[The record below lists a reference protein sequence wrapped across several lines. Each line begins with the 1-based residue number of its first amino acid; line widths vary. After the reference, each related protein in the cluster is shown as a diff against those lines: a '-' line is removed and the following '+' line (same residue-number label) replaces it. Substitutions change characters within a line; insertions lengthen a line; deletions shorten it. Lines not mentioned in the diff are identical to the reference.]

1 MLKLRK
7 PSQHRPRR
15 SSSVTARS
23 LVSRPS
29 LDDLYEEGKS
39 LRKKCPRKSHA
50 VWKPPH
56 DRPDP
61 VRLLQESNKGRIP
74 QLIPIRH
81 GRMMQTPFTFYRGA
95 ALNMAADLGS
105 TPATGLQVQACG
117 DAHLLNFGVFA
128 TPERREIFDI
138 NDLDET
144 LPAPWEWD
152 VKRLAASFVVA
163 CRNNGF
169 SEDCARDAVLSCVRS
184 YRERMAEFSEM
195 RVLDVWY
202 ARMDVEE
209 LIPTFKD
216 AQTRKRFQKRLKA
229 ARNRSVLEHDFP
241 KLAEVV
247 GRLPTIKD
255 NPPLIYH
262 WRKHGH
268 GEFFAGVKTAF
279 ARYRETMQEDRRR
292 LLDRYELHDVAIKV
306 VGVGSVGTW
315 CGILLLLASEQDP
328 LFLQVKEARP
338 SVLEAYA
345 GKSMYANHGQRVVNG
360 YRLMQSAS
368 DLFLGWAVGPKG
380 RHCYIRQLKDM
391 KIGMLVEA
399 FSRSVMMQYAELCG
413 WTLAHA
419 HARSGEPAKISGYL
433 GKSDI
438 FDKAVADFSKAYADQ
453 NERDHKILVKAVRE
467 GRLEAQRPD

>member
-7 PSQHRPRR
+7 PSQQRPRR

-23 LVSRPS
+23 LVSHPS

-95 ALNMAADLGS
+95 ALNMAADLAS
-105 TPATGLQVQACG
+105 TPATGLHVQACG

-184 YRERMAEFSEM
+184 YREHMAEFSELTTLELWYQA
-195 RVLDVWY
+195 LDV
-202 ARMDVEE
+202 DE
-209 LIPTFKD
+209 LV
-216 AQTRKRFQKRLKA
+216 A
-229 ARNRSVLEHDFP
+229 A
-241 KLAEVV
+241 
-247 GRLPTIKD
+247 IKD
-255 NPPLIYH
+255 P
-262 WRKHGH
+262 
-268 GEFFAGVKTAF
+268 
-279 ARYRETMQEDRRR
+279 
-292 LLDRYELHDVAIKV
+292 
-306 VGVGSVGTW
+306 
-315 CGILLLLASEQDP
+315 
-328 LFLQVKEARP
+328 
-338 SVLEAYA
+338 
-345 GKSMYANHGQRVVNG
+345 
-360 YRLMQSAS
+360 
-368 DLFLGWAVGPKG
+368 DL
-380 RHCYIRQLKDM
+380 RHRGL
-391 KIGMLVEA
+391 
-399 FSRSVMMQYAELCG
+399 
-413 WTLAHA
+413 
-419 HARSGEPAKISGYL
+419 
-433 GKSDI
+433 
-438 FDKAVADFSKAYADQ
+438 
-453 NERDHKILVKAVRE
+453 
-467 GRLEAQRPD
+467 

>member
-1 MLKLRK
+1 
-7 PSQHRPRR
+7 
-15 SSSVTARS
+15 
-23 LVSRPS
+23 
-29 LDDLYEEGKS
+29 
-39 LRKKCPRKSHA
+39 
-50 VWKPPH
+50 
-56 DRPDP
+56 
-61 VRLLQESNKGRIP
+61 
-74 QLIPIRH
+74 
-81 GRMMQTPFTFYRGA
+81 
-95 ALNMAADLGS
+95 
-105 TPATGLQVQACG
+105 
-117 DAHLLNFGVFA
+117 
-128 TPERREIFDI
+128 
-138 NDLDET
+138 
-144 LPAPWEWD
+144 

-184 YRERMAEFSEM
+184 YREHMAEFSEM

-202 ARMDVEE
+202 ARMDIAD
-209 LIPTFKD
+209 LIPTIKD
-216 AQTRKRFQKRLKA
+216 AQARKRLRKRLKA
-229 ARNRSVLEHDFP
+229 ARHRSVLEHDFP

-268 GEFFAGVKTAF
+268 GEFFASVKTAF
-279 ARYRETMQEDRRR
+279 ASYRETMQEDRRR
-292 LLDRYELHDVAIKV
+292 LLDRYELHDIAIKV

-315 CGILLLLASEQDP
+315 CGILLLLASEHDP
-328 LFLQVKEARP
+328 LFLQVKEARS